1 MQKCECV
8 VMEFGYKFC
17 GISAASKYVCVGEW
31 RLAEWHLVHMRNKP
45 YFLWHLWMW
54 TPHATSKESLLARY
68 GALEYA

>member
-31 RLAEWHLVHMRNKP
+31 RLTFGVFERCAIFPLTSVDVDSRND
-45 YFLWHLWMW
+45 F
-54 TPHATSKESLLARY
+54 
-68 GALEYA
+68 